1 MQEGSRLSSFFG
13 TIGTTPAKCLGYFHL
28 SIKRVLDEIAQPSI
42 FNSPP
47 SMINKLPLSAGHGCQ
62 APGARNLDLL
72 ALADSLR
79 VFHQRAKKKR
89 GQAHASSFSQSHAL
103 RFLLS
108 WKLELLRT
116 RLGLFEQL
124 IRTSNIL

>member
-1 MQEGSRLSSFFG
+1 MQEGSRLSSLFG

-28 SIKRVLDEIAQPSI
+28 SIKRALDEIAQPSI

-47 SMINKLPLSAGHGCQ
+47 SMINKLPLSAGHRCQ

-79 VFHQRAKKKR
+79 VFHQRAKKK
-89 GQAHASSFSQSHAL
+89 AWSSPRLFVQPIARTKYLAL
-103 RFLLS
+103 
-108 WKLELLRT
+108 LEART
-116 RLGLFEQL
+116 
-124 IRTSNIL
+124 I